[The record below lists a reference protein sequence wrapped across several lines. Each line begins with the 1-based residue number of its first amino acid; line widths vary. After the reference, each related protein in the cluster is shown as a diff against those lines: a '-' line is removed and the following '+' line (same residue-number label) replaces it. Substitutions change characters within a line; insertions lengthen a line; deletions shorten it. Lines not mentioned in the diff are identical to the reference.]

1 MHRLLHQ
8 ESKESS
14 KMALLKFILRFV
26 LSGNIIAKYREQL
39 ISSVEENDNLL
50 SVIERW
56 FSPEAVSSSQIK
68 KEYSWERRDRERIRE
83 NERKKCEGK
92 FSVSKIKL
100 SAPFTILASDYKKSI
115 ISHKDNERYH
125 TNNILPLMQ

>member
-83 NERKKCEGK
+83 NERKKM
-92 FSVSKIKL
+92 
-100 SAPFTILASDYKKSI
+100 
-115 ISHKDNERYH
+115 RR
-125 TNNILPLMQ
+125 

>member
-68 KEYSWERRDRERIRE
+68 KSIHGKEETEDVSGKM
-83 NERKKCEGK
+83 NEKNAKVNLVFQR
-92 FSVSKIKL
+92 
-100 SAPFTILASDYKKSI
+100 
-115 ISHKDNERYH
+115 
-125 TNNILPLMQ
+125 

>member
-8 ESKESS
+8 ESEESS
-14 KMALLKFILRFV
+14 KMALLIFILHFV

-39 ISSVEENDNLL
+39 ISAVEENDNLL

-68 KEYSWERRDRERIRE
+68 KEHSWEIRDRERIRE
-83 NERKKCEGK
+83 NERKKCEDK

-100 SAPFTILASDYKKSI
+100 SAPFTIIVS
-115 ISHKDNERYH
+115 
-125 TNNILPLMQ
+125 